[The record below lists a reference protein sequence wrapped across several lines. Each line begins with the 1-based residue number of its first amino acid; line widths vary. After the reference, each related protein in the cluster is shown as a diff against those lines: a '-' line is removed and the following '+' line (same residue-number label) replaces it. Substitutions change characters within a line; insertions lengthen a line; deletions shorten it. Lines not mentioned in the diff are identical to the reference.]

1 MLGTLPFMKQ
11 HLFLAVFGGIAI
23 AALAFCAPIKVD
35 DLVKAADKHNNKPV
49 EVIGKV
55 EKFEQ
60 RTSKAGNK
68 YFVFKMKEAGSE
80 LNVYGRGEPKSPI
93 KDGDKVKIN
102 GIFRK
107 EKKLKNFT
115 VKNEVDVTKVD
126 GKPYGVS
133 KL

>member
-1 MLGTLPFMKQ
+1 MSSR
-11 HLFLAVFGGIAI
+11 FLLAIFGGTAI
-23 AALAFCAPIKVD
+23 AALAFCAPIKVA
-35 DLVKAADKHNNKPV
+35 DLIKSADKHNNKPV
-49 EVIGKV
+49 EVVGKI

-68 YFVFKMKEAGSE
+68 YFVFKMKEGGSE
-80 LNVYGRGEPKSPI
+80 LNVYGRGEPKTPV